1 MPKYRL
7 DPPISGIF
15 VPEVGAFN
23 VGEDGLFDLP
33 AVAAV
38 EKALAEMGV
47 TATEVVEQALTPPSD
62 GADGATTVAG
72 GEGAD
77 SLGGAGGATTVAG
90 AEAAAPKAKGK
101 PKGGA

>member
-23 VGEDGLFDLP
+23 ADADGIFELP

-47 TATEVVEQALTPPSD
+47 TATEVAEEAQPPAPSD
-62 GADGATTVAG
+62 DGEPPIDGA
-72 GEGAD
+72 EGSAPKPR
-77 SLGGAGGATTVAG
+77 AKTKAG
-90 AEAAAPKAKGK
+90 A
-101 PKGGA
+101 